1 MPSSLVEYSCNGP
14 FFHDDR
20 VVRAHDGILRYGG
33 LNPSLTELLDVAVH
47 RYAGR
52 VAVEEDGGRSVT
64 FSQLWKSASR
74 VAGGLKE
81 RGVEIGDRVAVRQ
94 PVAVRWVEAFL
105 GVLLAGGVPVGVSP
119 ALDDTQ
125 TGMVIADSASV
136 LTLDGELPEGVSY
149 IDDGAGPEELVL
161 LSYAPG
167 TSDFPRGVE
176 LSNENLL
183 STIESVIYARGFSSE
198 GLRNLLVDPELHTVG
213 SLVELLST
221 LVIGGTVLLTASSD
235 AASWRGTGADVLTA
249 SPAVLLGA
257 VENSRVTS
265 FGRRAV
271 RWIDYSGAGLPAE
284 QARLLRRMFPDA
296 KHILCWGMTETC
308 GTGLALPDECALSH
322 AGSVG
327 IAFGGMEVALF
338 GPDAARGFGELLCR
352 GPGVMRGYWN
362 SPEVTA
368 ESFTGDWFHT
378 GDTATIDGDG
388 FVRIVDGDIAAKAVR
403 KAGITP

>member
-1 MPSSLVEYSCNGP
+1 MPSSLVEYPCNRL
-14 FFHDDR
+14 FFRDDR
-20 VVRAHDGILRYGG
+20 VVRARDGILRYCG

-52 VAVEEDGGRSVT
+52 VAVEEDDGRALT
-64 FSQLWKSASR
+64 FSQLWTSAAR

-94 PVAVRWVEAFL
+94 PVGLRWVEAFV

-125 TGMVIADSASV
+125 TGKVIEDSASV
-136 LTLDGELPEGVSY
+136 LTLDGDLPEGISY

-161 LSYAPG
+161 LSYAPDSSG
-167 TSDFPRGVE
+167 SLRGVE

-183 STIESVIYARGFSSE
+183 STIESVVHARGFGSE
-198 GLRNLLVDPELHTVG
+198 GLRNLLVDPELHAIG
-213 SLVELLST
+213 SLIELLST
-221 LVIGGTVLLTASSD
+221 LVVGGTALLTTNRD

-249 SPAVLLGA
+249 APDVL
-257 VENSRVTS
+257 V
-265 FGRRAV
+265 RAAEDARATRFVRGSV
-271 RWIDYSGAGLPAE
+271 RWIDYRGSGLPAD
-284 QARLLRRMFPDA
+284 QARLLRRTFPDA
-296 KHILCWGMTETC
+296 KHFLCWGMTETC
-308 GTGLALPDECALSH
+308 GSGLALPDECALTH

-338 GPDAARGFGELLCR
+338 GPDAADGYGELLCR

-362 SPEVTA
+362 RPEATA
-368 ESFTGDWFHT
+368 KRFTSGWFHT
-378 GDTATIDGDG
+378 GDTARIDGNG
-388 FVRIVDGDIAAKAVR
+388 FVRIVFGDIA
-403 KAGITP
+403 P